1 MNCNL
6 VLKDTMQL
14 IDLTIRGINVMPL
27 LGVKSSDD
35 RFLKG
40 LKIHA
45 E

>member
-14 IDLTIRGINVMPL
+14 IDLTTRGINVMPL
-27 LGVKSSDD
+27 LEVESSDD
-35 RFLKG
+35 SFLKG